1 MNLQKTS
8 HIIIEQQPRSF
19 SPINQDRSG
28 RHFRKS
34 MIGKKNYE
42 SAINIER
49 MPYPQKVK
57 YEDLDRK
64 IQMLQM

>member
-1 MNLQKTS
+1 
-8 HIIIEQQPRSF
+8 
-19 SPINQDRSG
+19 
-28 RHFRKS
+28 

-42 SAINIER
+42 SNINIER

-57 YEDLDRK
+57 YDDLDRK